1 MQSISIHYSLFTIT
15 YSLIWSAVPKRT
27 RPALRLVI
35 LFTSRMVYAVKSN
48 NQTIQT
54 IKQYL
59 PRPPLGYPVR
69 FAHGVRRQ
77 IKQSNNPNNQTIPS
91 HLPLGYPVRFAH
103 GNAVGSRVPR
113 DRTLRRSKALA
124 AIDVAT
130 ASRRR
135 TMAGRKSNNQTIHTW
150 CNVMTAPQIKQS
162 NNSNNQTM
170 TSPPSAWLSC
180 SLRASQ
186 TIVALARASGA
197 SQLHSTLRGSV
208 PRKTPCLSAAGIWAN
223 ARFAQCH

>member
-1 MQSISIHYSLFTIT
+1 
-15 YSLIWSAVPKRT
+15 
-27 RPALRLVI
+27 LVI
-35 LFTSRMVYAVKSN
+35 LFTSR
-48 NQTIQT
+48 
-54 IKQYL
+54 
-59 PRPPLGYPVR
+59 
-69 FAHGVRRQ
+69 
-77 IKQSNNPNNQTIPS
+77 
-91 HLPLGYPVRFAH
+91 H

-135 TMAGRKSNNQTIHTW
+135 AMAGRKSNNQTIQTIKQYLPRPPLGYPVHFATWCTPSNQTIKQSKQSNNTFPPSAWLSCSLHTW